1 MLCSP
6 QFRARSADGRRD
18 VVALVTVRVGCRIP
32 YSVFE
37 QDARALRTAVAR
49 AEAVGLDHV
58 CMGDH
63 VSFHGGQGFD
73 GLLQAA
79 ALASLASSLVVETA
93 VYLLALRHPVPVAR
107 QVATIAQLAPGR
119 FVFGV
124 GLGGEDRHELEVC
137 GVDPATRGRRLDE
150 SLTIV
155 RALLTGETVDYSGRV
170 FQVEEATI
178 RPTPTEPVPIV
189 IGGRS
194 EAALRRTARHG
205 DGWLGLFVS
214 PDRYRDA
221 VATVEHLAGSEGRD
235 HVAWQH
241 GMHVW
246 CGAGSSELLAEAME
260 SLYHLPFER
269 FERYAPSGTA
279 DDIATYV
286 RPYLEAGAR
295 HVNLAPV
302 AETPEGAIDAAAEVA
317 ELLRGS

>member
-1 MLCSP
+1 
-6 QFRARSADGRRD
+6 
-18 VVALVTVRVGCRIP
+18 
-32 YSVFE
+32 VFE
-37 QDARALRTAVAR
+37 QDARALRACVAR
-49 AEAVGLDHV
+49 AEAAGLDHV

-79 ALASLASSLVVETA
+79 ALASLTSSLVVETA

-150 SLTIV
+150 ALTIV
-155 RALLTGETVDYSGRV
+155 TALLAGETVDFAGRI
-170 FQVEEATI
+170 FRVEGATI
-178 RPTPTEPVPIV
+178 RPAPPAPVPIV

-194 EAALRRTARHG
+194 DAALRRAARHG

-214 PDRYRDA
+214 SDRYRDA
-221 VATVEHLAGSEGRD
+221 VSTVEQAAASEGRD
-235 HVAWQH
+235 RVAWHH

-246 CGAGSSELLAEAME
+246 CGAGSPELLARAME
-260 SLYHLPFER
+260 SLYQLPFER

-279 DDIATYV
+279 DDIAAFV
-286 RPYLEAGAR
+286 RPYVDAGAR

-302 AETPEGAIDAAAEVA
+302 AETPEAAIDTAAEVA
-317 ELLRGS
+317 DRLRSS

>member
-1 MLCSP
+1 
-6 QFRARSADGRRD
+6 
-18 VVALVTVRVGCRIP
+18 VGCRIP

-37 QDARALRTAVAR
+37 QESSALRACVAR
-49 AEAVGLDHV
+49 AEGAGFDHL

-79 ALASLASSLVVETA
+79 TLVSLTSSLVVETA

-155 RALLTGETVDYSGRV
+155 SALLAGETVDFSGMIFRV
-170 FQVEEATI
+170 ERATI
-178 RPTPTEPVPIV
+178 RPSPPARVPIV

-194 EAALRRTARHG
+194 DAALSRTARHG

-214 PDRYRDA
+214 SDRYRDA
-221 VATVEHLAGSEGRD
+221 VRTVEKVAVGCGRTN
-235 HVAWQH
+235 VAWDH
-241 GMHVW
+241 GIHLW
-246 CGAGSSELLAEAME
+246 CGVGSPDRLAPAME
-260 SLYHLPFER
+260 SLYRLPFER
-269 FERYAPSGTA
+269 FERYAPSGDA
-279 DDIATYV
+279 ADIADYI
-286 RPYLEAGAR
+286 RPYLDAGAR

-302 AETPEGAIDAAAEVA
+302 AATPEAAIDFAGEVA
-317 ELLRGS
+317 QMLRTM

>member
-1 MLCSP
+1 MGN
-6 QFRARSADGRRD
+6 RER
-18 VVALVTVRVGCRIP
+18 TVRVGCRIP

-37 QDARALRTAVAR
+37 QDARLLRACVAR

-79 ALASLASSLVVETA
+79 ALASITSSLVVQTA

-119 FVFGV
+119 FWFGV
-124 GLGGEDRHELEVC
+124 GLGGDDRHELEVC

-150 SLTIV
+150 ALTIV
-155 RALLTGETVDYSGRV
+155 TALLSGETVGFAGRI
-170 FQVEEATI
+170 FQVEGATI
-178 RPTPTEPVPIV
+178 RPAPQVPIPIV
-189 IGGRS
+189 VGGRS
-194 EAALRRTARHG
+194 DAALRRTARHG

-214 PDRYRDA
+214 SERYRDA
-221 VATVEHLAGSEGRD
+221 VRTVEQLAAAEGRD
-235 HVAWQH
+235 RVAWLH

-246 CGAGSSELLAEAME
+246 CGAGSPELLAGAME
-260 SLYHLPFER
+260 SLYQLPFER

-279 DDIATYV
+279 DDIAAYV
-286 RPYLEAGAR
+286 RPYVDAGAR
-295 HVNLAPV
+295 YVNLAPV
-302 AETPEGAIDAAAEVA
+302 AATPELAIDTAAEVA
-317 ELLRGS
+317 ERLRSS

>member
-1 MLCSP
+1 
-6 QFRARSADGRRD
+6 
-18 VVALVTVRVGCRIP
+18 VTVKVGVRIP
-32 YSVFE
+32 YELFE

-49 AEAVGLDHV
+49 AEASGLDHL

-79 ALASLASSLVVETA
+79 ALASLTSAMTVETA

-124 GLGGEDRHELEVC
+124 GLGGEDRHELEIC

-155 RALLTGETVDYSGRV
+155 RALLAGGTVDFAGRS
-170 FQVEEATI
+170 FTI
-178 RPTPTEPVPIV
+178 EQARILPAPPVPVPILV
-189 IGGRS
+189 GGRS
-194 EAALRRTARHG
+194 PAAFRRAARLG

-214 PDRYRDA
+214 ADRYRES
-221 VATVEHLAGSEGRD
+221 VAEVQQLAATNGRADVE
-235 HVAWQH
+235 WNH
-241 GMHVW
+241 GMHFW
-246 CGAGSSELLAEAME
+246 CGVGPSPDRLATAME
-260 SLYHLPFER
+260 SLYQIPFAR
-269 FERYAPSGTA
+269 FERYAPYGTPEAIA
-279 DDIATYV
+279 DYV
-286 RPYLEAGAR
+286 GPYLDAGAK

-302 AETPEGAIDAAAEVA
+302 AATPEAAIDTAAAVA
-317 ELLRGS
+317 DLLHAR

>member
-1 MLCSP
+1 V
-6 QFRARSADGRRD
+6 GGD
-18 VVALVTVRVGCRIP
+18 VTDPTIRVGCRIP

-37 QDARALRTAVAR
+37 QDARALRAAVTR
-49 AEAVGLDHV
+49 AEAVALDHV

-73 GLLQAA
+73 GLVQAA
-79 ALASLASSLVVETA
+79 ALASLTSSLVVETA

-150 SLTIV
+150 ALTV
-155 RALLTGETVDYSGRV
+155 VTALLAGHTVDFAGRV
-170 FQVEEATI
+170 FRIEGARI
-178 RPTPTEPVPIV
+178 RPAPPERVPIV

-194 EAALRRTARHG
+194 DAALRRTARHG

-214 PDRYRDA
+214 ADRYRDA
-221 VATVEHLAGSEGRD
+221 VTTIEELASAYGRD
-235 HVAWQH
+235 RVEWQH

-246 CGAGSSELLAEAME
+246 CGVGSPGLLARAME
-260 SLYHLPFER
+260 SLYQLPFKR
-269 FERYAPSGTA
+269 FARYAPSGTA
-279 DDIATYV
+279 DDIAAYI
-286 RPYLEAGAR
+286 RPYLDAGAR

-302 AETPEGAIDAAAEVA
+302 AATAEGAIDAAAEVA
-317 ELLRGS
+317 ELLRNS